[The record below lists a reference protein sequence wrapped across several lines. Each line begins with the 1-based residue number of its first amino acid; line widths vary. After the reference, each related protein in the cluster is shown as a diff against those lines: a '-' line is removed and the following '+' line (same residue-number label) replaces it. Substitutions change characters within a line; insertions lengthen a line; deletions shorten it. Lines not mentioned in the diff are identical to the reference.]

1 MGSGNEGYSKAP
13 AAGTVV
19 AFTHMHTFAGKLVKF
34 GVRRFVSIQHL
45 LGSFFN
51 LLTYVYLIHVC
62 I

>member
-19 AFTHMHTFAGKLVKF
+19 AFTHTHTFAGKLAKL

-51 LLTYVYLIHVC
+51 LLT
-62 I
+62 